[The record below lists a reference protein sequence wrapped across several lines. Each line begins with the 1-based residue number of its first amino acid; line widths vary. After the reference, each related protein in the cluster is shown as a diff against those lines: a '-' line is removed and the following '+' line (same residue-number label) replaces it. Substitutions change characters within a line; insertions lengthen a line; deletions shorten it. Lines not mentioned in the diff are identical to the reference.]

1 IRNYKLRVLII
12 IQSLFV
18 VGDVPGF
25 TSVSKFSGIPGI
37 NFQVVCN
44 ADPENEIA
52 ALCYSSGTTGIP
64 KAMEITH
71 YNYVSCLVTFG
82 SVQIASFASILSQST
97 SGPEKNA
104 NLFDP
109 LDVYLACEPMSH
121 IFGFIITMF
130 AVCSGATAVVLPSP
144 PGFVRLSEAITRN
157 KVSLEL

>member
-1 IRNYKLRVLII
+1 MRNYKLRVLFN

-25 TSVSKFSGIPGI
+25 TSVSKFSGIPAI
-37 NFQVVCN
+37 NFQDVCV

-64 KAMEITH
+64 KTMEITH
-71 YNYVSCLVTFG
+71 YAYASCLVTFG
-82 SVQIASFASILSQST
+82 SVQIVRFASILSHS
-97 SGPEKNA
+97 
-104 NLFDP
+104 P

-157 KVSLEL
+157 KVSLKIL